1 MFDHSDSIKDILQ
14 SAKEELKK
22 SPEFKKT
29 QIGSNPTSKKPT
41 NKESVLV
48 LKDTAKNHIK
58 EIQKNILTL
67 NHEVQNIQDLL
78 VLKNEAPITEQPNIL
93 YLKQEYKPD
102 FQSVLTLNYEIDFNE
117 PLILSKEIESSAH
130 DLESELSALDLNV
143 DAEDPI
149 YNKVDYI
156 EQKQT
161 DIKNKLDNIYEK
173 LEDDSTNTEVKI
185 DLLSKN
191 LDEKIYE
198 NISNINQT
206 IEYLKDSLR
215 ADEINQSIQ
224 DNNEALKNNLEL
236 TLSAKL
242 DPTIEKVQVLQE
254 NFYQVNESIVES
266 NEGLKQSFFETNEIL
281 KHDILESNE
290 NIKSEII
297 DNIRSLEDE
306 RIRLEE
312 ERIARE
318 NGPQEKLEKRFKEV
332 SDILEAQ
339 NLKMQNFYN
348 SMEMRHNQNM
358 IQNVI
363 SNFMNNIQNYEKKF
377 EEKINSINPQN
388 FTTQVTPIQQPLDQ
402 DRLQETIVNFERRMD
417 EKIRNLQNNNNI
429 PSNISINIPPNTN
442 APISTNQPNQIQND
456 QTQVDNNQ
464 NDFMAKLEEKLD
476 EKIQSLQSHQENPKL
491 DISQIQSIN
500 ESIDLFKSSID
511 KKFLAFD
518 DMVRDLNVFTRDIKD
533 QLPSVEGI
541 STDIIAQL
549 KQSINSS
556 IQTELNRINDKLI
569 KFDDWMNLLKDK
581 STLDIDLEAYKD
593 LEKFKT
599 IEEARAFITNE
610 IISNTQ
616 KWLLKNKNKIDEL
629 AKILLS

>member
-1 MFDHSDSIKDILQ
+1 
-14 SAKEELKK
+14 
-22 SPEFKKT
+22 
-29 QIGSNPTSKKPT
+29 
-41 NKESVLV
+41 
-48 LKDTAKNHIK
+48 
-58 EIQKNILTL
+58 
-67 NHEVQNIQDLL
+67 
-78 VLKNEAPITEQPNIL
+78 
-93 YLKQEYKPD
+93 
-102 FQSVLTLNYEIDFNE
+102 
-117 PLILSKEIESSAH
+117 
-130 DLESELSALDLNV
+130 
-143 DAEDPI
+143 
-149 YNKVDYI
+149 
-156 EQKQT
+156 
-161 DIKNKLDNIYEK
+161 
-173 LEDDSTNTEVKI
+173 
-185 DLLSKN
+185 
-191 LDEKIYE
+191 
-198 NISNINQT
+198 
-206 IEYLKDSLR
+206 
-215 ADEINQSIQ
+215 
-224 DNNEALKNNLEL
+224 
-236 TLSAKL
+236 
-242 DPTIEKVQVLQE
+242 
-254 NFYQVNESIVES
+254 
-266 NEGLKQSFFETNEIL
+266 
-281 KHDILESNE
+281 
-290 NIKSEII
+290 
-297 DNIRSLEDE
+297 
-306 RIRLEE
+306 
-312 ERIARE
+312 
-318 NGPQEKLEKRFKEV
+318 
-332 SDILEAQ
+332 
-339 NLKMQNFYN
+339 
-348 SMEMRHNQNM
+348 MEMRHNQNM

-456 QTQVDNNQ
+456 QTQVENKQ
-464 NDFMAKLEEKLD
+464 NDFMTKLEEKLD
-476 EKIQSLQSHQENPKL
+476 EKIQSLQSHRENQKL
-491 DISQIQSIN
+491 DISQIKSIN

-581 STLDIDLEAYKD
+581 STLDIDLEAYQD

-616 KWLLKNKNKIDEL
+616 KWVLKNKNKIDEL